1 VSKVSPKPSVASQQG
16 WDIRRGRLFFLG
28 PAPQPASTNLVRLPG
43 HKFRL
48 GLFFIA
54 TESQYLHNDG
64 VPDAAKPINLPPLS
78 LASAC
83 CGQKLRVVSLPV
95 SGVECLR
102 LRELGLCERSLV
114 SKLGDGA
121 AILCSFSGV
130 RMAVGRALGA
140 QVLVEAITV

>member
-1 VSKVSPKPSVASQQG
+1 VGVG
-16 WDIRRGRLFFLG
+16 CFFLH
-28 PAPQPASTNLVRLPG
+28 PLPHPIPQPAGAPKSERTDGQNSEQVR
-43 HKFRL
+43 
-48 GLFFIA
+48 FFIA
-54 TESQYLHNDG
+54 TESQYLHIVP
-64 VPDAAKPINLPPLS
+64 VPDAVKPLNPAPLS

-83 CGQKLRVVSLPV
+83 CGQKLRVVSLPI
-95 SGVECLR
+95 SGAECLR

-140 QVLVEAITV
+140 QVLVEAIPA

>member
-1 VSKVSPKPSVASQQG
+1 MG
-16 WDIRRGRLFFLG
+16 WDIRRDMSFFR
-28 PAPQPASTNLVRLPG
+28 PS
-43 HKFRL
+43 
-48 GLFFIA
+48 GLARKQNHRAIRFFIA
-54 TESQYLHNDG
+54 TESQYLHTVV
-64 VPDAAKPINLPPLS
+64 VPDVVKPLNPAPLS

-83 CGQKLRVVSLPV
+83 CGQKLRVVSLPI
-95 SGVECLR
+95 SGAECLR

-140 QVLVEAITV
+140 QVLVEAIPG